1 MMDGQKDHQIKK
13 ACQNSSDNLIRP
25 VDEHALLEFTIG
37 YLKMFSTWTRPGP
50 ILIPALLELN
60 DLNFNYLKSCP
71 IGSVVCPLISNKSQE
86 I

>member
-37 YLKMFSTWTRPGP
+37 YLKMFST
-50 ILIPALLELN
+50 
-60 DLNFNYLKSCP
+60 
-71 IGSVVCPLISNKSQE
+71 
-86 I
+86 